1 MSTQPQPK
9 RNFGNIALL
18 IDGDNAS
25 YKLIREVIEEV
36 SRYGKITCRRV
47 YGDWSLPQL
56 APWQQVMQ
64 ENAIE
69 GIHKWRSANGKN
81 ATDID
86 LVIDAMDILQHKT
99 VHGFCI
105 ISSDSDFTGLC
116 MKIRD
121 EGLFVMGIG
130 EKKTPK
136 PFVNACDVFL
146 FVEDIISPKQNA
158 QPQIPPPPNPTTKNP
173 KDAIDLLRNAFD
185 KCAKEEGWVH
195 LGALGQ
201 ALYRLDTNF
210 DSGTYGCN
218 QLSKLIQSLPH
229 QFIIREDKTAVRI
242 KTQP

>member
-1 MSTQPQPK
+1 MSTQPQTE
-9 RNFGNIALL
+9 RHLALL
-18 IDGDNAS
+18 IDGDNIS
-25 YKLIREVIEEV
+25 HKKSEQIVNKV
-36 SRYGKITCRRV
+36 SNDWTVAFCHV
-47 YGDWSLPQL
+47 YGNSNNLPHWEK
-56 APWQQVMQ
+56 AMQQNTVKIQ
-64 ENAIE
+64 TQYYPA
-69 GIHKWRSANGKN
+69 KGKN
-81 ATDID
+81 AADIA
-86 LVIDAMDILQHKT
+86 LIIGATKILLSKT
-99 VHGFCI
+99 VQGFCI
-105 ISSDSDFTGLC
+105 VSSDSDFTQLC
-116 MKIRD
+116 KEIHEER
-121 EGLFVMGIG
+121 LFVMGIG

-136 PFVNACDVFL
+136 PFVNACDVCL

-185 KCAKEEGWVH
+185 KCAKEDGWVH